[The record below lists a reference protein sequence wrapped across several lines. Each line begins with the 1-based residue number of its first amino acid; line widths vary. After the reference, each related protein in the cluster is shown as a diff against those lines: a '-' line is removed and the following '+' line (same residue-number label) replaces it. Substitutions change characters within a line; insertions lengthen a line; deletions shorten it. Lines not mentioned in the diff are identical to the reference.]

1 MPLFLREADVTALL
15 SMEEAIAALE
25 EAFRA
30 QAAGQAAN
38 QPRRRV
44 RWPGGALHVMAA
56 GGPGLGYVG
65 LKAYTTVGGRAR
77 FLVLLFEA
85 ESGELAAAMEA
96 DALGRL
102 RTGAATGLA
111 TRFLARPDARV
122 VGLYGSGHQ
131 AETQLRGVRAVRPLE
146 EVRVYSPTP
155 AHREDFAR
163 RMAEGLGL
171 PVRAV
176 DRPEAAAEGADILIT
191 ITNARE
197 PVLRGAWLRPG
208 VHVNAAGSNA
218 LIRRELDLEA
228 VLRADLVVI
237 DDRDQGKIEAGD
249 LLEPVERG
257 LLQWSRVHELKE
269 VVAGRVGRG
278 SPNQITLF
286 KSLGIA
292 LEDVAVAARV
302 YERAL
307 RQGAGERLRFLEG
320 P

>member
-77 FLVLLFEA
+77 FVVLLFEA

-155 AHREDFAR
+155 AHREAFAR

-208 VHVNAAGSNA
+208 VHVNAVGSNA

-278 SPNQITLF
+278 SPDQITLF

>member
-1 MPLFLREADVTALL
+1 MPLFLREAEVTALL

-38 QPRRRV
+38 QPRRRI

-65 LKAYTTVGGRAR
+65 LKAYTTVGGRTR
-77 FLVLLFEA
+77 FVVLLFEA

-155 AHREDFAR
+155 AHREAFAR

-176 DRPEAAAEGADILIT
+176 DRPEAAADGADILIT

-257 LLQWSRVHELKE
+257 LLQWSRVHELKRE
-269 VVAGRVGRG
+269 PRPDHPVQVAGDRPGGRG
-278 SPNQITLF
+278 RRRS
-286 KSLGIA
+286 
-292 LEDVAVAARV
+292 
-302 YERAL
+302 
-307 RQGAGERLRFLEG
+307 RL
-320 P
+320 